1 LEQKVKYSSHEL
13 RIKDNSIILDS
24 EINLDKYGFKG
35 GDYFKLIN
43 INGQAM
49 LIKVDALVKF
59 IKEGELEKVQN
70 RD

>member
-1 LEQKVKYSSHEL
+1 MEQKVKYSSHEL

>member
-1 LEQKVKYSSHEL
+1 MKYSSYEL
-13 RIKDNSIILDS
+13 RIRDNSIILDS
-24 EINLDKYGFKG
+24 EINLDKHGFKG
-35 GDYFKLIN
+35 GDYFKLVN

-59 IKEGELEKVQN
+59 IKEGELGKVQN